1 MQASICLL
9 WCSVELVGFKKD
21 YEKTPASLIF
31 LLSAELAAAGFFGY
45 SQQKQ
50 IAEKC
55 QPDENNSLPG
65 SSPNQCIAN
74 RVRN

>member
-1 MQASICLL
+1 LDLRKTIKKLL
-9 WCSVELVGFKKD
+9 LLLFFW
-21 YEKTPASLIF
+21 
-31 LLSAELAAAGFFGY
+31 LSAGLAAAGFFGY